1 MKGFEILA
9 NLMGCTWSRDG
20 LLEVLEAE
28 GFEIRVADLDVIS
41 ATYPETEDAR
51 SKWNIRIWTT
61 DSGTVITNVNYF
73 GVEPIPED
81 EDD

>member
-9 NLMGCTWSRDG
+9 NMMGCTWSRDG

-28 GFEIRVADLDVIS
+28 GFGIRVADPDVIS
-41 ATYPETEDAR
+41 ATYPETEEAR
-51 SKWNIRIWTT
+51 SKWNIRIW
-61 DSGTVITNVNYF
+61 DNGFGTVITNVNYY
-73 GVEPIPED
+73 GCEPIPED